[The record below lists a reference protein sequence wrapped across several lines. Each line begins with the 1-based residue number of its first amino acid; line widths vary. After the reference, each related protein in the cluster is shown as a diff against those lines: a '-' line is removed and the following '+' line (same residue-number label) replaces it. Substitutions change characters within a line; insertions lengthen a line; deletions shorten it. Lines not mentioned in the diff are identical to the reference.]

1 MPLGVI
7 IYAGS
12 YFLLPVLLL
21 LLFAGGFHMPS
32 YNRLLIA
39 SSKGG
44 VGKSTTAIGLAASYA
59 LMGKRVLLTD
69 LDCTSRSLDLLV
81 GCDSAVF
88 DFADLA
94 DETKSAGDAAVS
106 GIGGIAGLSL
116 ITACTPDRLRDTASA
131 KGISKKELVRTVLK
145 RIFDD
150 PAYDI
155 VICDTGG
162 GTELAEAA
170 ADMFGMVI
178 ITSEQSQ
185 TSVRAAEFA
194 AQKLSE
200 HGAGAM
206 RLVICAFDLM
216 AVKREKRAGM
226 IEMIDAS
233 SLQCA
238 GVVPY
243 DKALQKLQDNGCIPG
258 RKTIAMKAY
267 ANIARRIAG
276 FDVPLFD
283 GMGKYHRQ
291 RKSAF

>member
-1 MPLGVI
+1 
-7 IYAGS
+7 
-12 YFLLPVLLL
+12 
-21 LLFAGGFHMPS
+21 MPS

-59 LMGKRVLLTD
+59 AMHKRVLLVD

-81 GCDSAVF
+81 GCGSAVY

-94 DETKSAGDAAVS
+94 DESKSAADAAVS
-106 GIGGIAGLSL
+106 GIGDMDNFSL
-116 ITACTPDRLRDTASA
+116 IAACTPDRLRSTAA
-131 KGISKKELVRTVLK
+131 ENDMTVRDLVRSIMK
-145 RIFDD
+145 RILDD
-150 PAYDI
+150 SAYDI

-162 GTELAEAA
+162 GIELAEAA

-194 AQKLSE
+194 AQKLAE
-200 HGAGAM
+200 CGAGVM
-206 RLVICAFDLM
+206 RLVICAFDLL

-238 GVVPY
+238 GVVPF
-243 DKALQKLQDNGCIPG
+243 DRTLQKMQDNGCIPSP
-258 RKTIAMKAY
+258 KTAAMKAY

-276 FDVPLFD
+276 YDVPLFD
-283 GMGKYHRQ
+283 GMGKYHRK